1 MEYMQC
7 EYCGCGGVRVGFR
20 GVTECCGCGAPSR
33 PALVTKSMSFA
44 EAIQR
49 AALSMN
55 EFSNSIG
62 EHIVCSGM
70 SYPEDDKILRAR
82 YGPNL
87 TDEST
92 DRVWG

>member
-1 MEYMQC
+1 MEYLQC
-7 EYCGCGGVRVGFR
+7 EYCGCRGVRVGFR

-33 PALVTKSMSFA
+33 SAPVTTSFPRT
-44 EAIQR
+44 Q
-49 AALSMN
+49 SVS
-55 EFSNSIG
+55 FG
-62 EHIVCSGM
+62 ENITYSGM
-70 SYPEDDKILRAR
+70 SYPEDDKMLVDK